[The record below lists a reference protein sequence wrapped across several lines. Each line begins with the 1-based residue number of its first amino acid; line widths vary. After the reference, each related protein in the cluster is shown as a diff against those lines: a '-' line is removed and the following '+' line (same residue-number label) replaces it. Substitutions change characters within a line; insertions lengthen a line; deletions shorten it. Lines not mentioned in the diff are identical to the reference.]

1 MLRPLLLLLL
11 VQDLLAQDPRAVLPP
26 EPPRPAASEDWLVAP
41 ASWPARLCASP
52 DGRGVVLTNGL
63 VRREVRVVE
72 GAATVALDS
81 LGPDGGAAS
90 AVLRSVRPE
99 ARIVLDGVEHA
110 VGGLLGQRNHA
121 FLTPEVQASL
131 ERDPSALQLVGWE
144 QVPVAEP
151 FGWARP
157 RHHAADAAW
166 PPAGVGLRLD
176 FAFDPAALLRAGL
189 EAASG
194 RMDSAVGREELL
206 GQTFTTAQEAWSVLS
221 PPDREVQFEGEGKWG
236 EIHAPANAHCA
247 AERPLPEGTALV
259 EVVVDAGTDRG
270 KSWGPGM
277 ALDFGDRVLKLNL
290 RPAGGGYDGAP
301 RFGAFDGAREL
312 DQLGGRERLSLD
324 APWTLRM
331 RRAGGVWH
339 LEARRAGESWR
350 HLHEVDLGEVRTPRA
365 VRVGKLDPSGAPR
378 SYSTPG
384 EEGRCRILE
393 VRAYGELEGSGLAAL
408 EQRVRDLARVR
419 VSVHHELYDGLPCVA
434 KWLTVT
440 NGSDRTL
447 TLDRFTS
454 EVLAVVEGESR
465 VETRDG
471 VTFRTPNLWVETD
484 YATGGANENG
494 QRWSV
499 HWKIDPLY
507 ETQVNYLRQ
516 TPCLLECEPSVG
528 PAQDLEPGE
537 TFQSFRSFV
546 LVHDSEDR
554 ARNGL
559 ARCRMYRTLAPWVT
573 ENPLMMHVRFAD
585 EESVRRAV
593 DQCAEVGFEL
603 VILTFGSGFNMED
616 DSPEYLAKMRGYADY
631 ARSKGVEIGGYSLL
645 SSRSIG
651 GGNDVVSPPG
661 QRPAHGSCPALTS
674 PWGQEYYR
682 KLGAFFPATGFT
694 LLEHDGPYPG
704 DFDITPRPPL
714 QKGYEDSQWV
724 QFWIAADFY
733 RWCRE
738 QGIYTN
744 TPDWYH
750 LNGSTKSAMGYRE
763 VNWSLPRADQVLHT
777 RQNIFDGTWTKT
789 PTMGW
794 MFVPLTQYHGGGAA
808 ATVEPLHE
816 HLDHYERMLSS
827 NLGAGV
833 QACYRGPRLYDTDDT
848 RALVAREVAWFK
860 EHRAILES
868 DIDHG
873 ASRRADGR
881 DLDWMLHVGPTLDTP
896 GMLVVWNPLAHPVRR
911 TLEVDLTYTGLRGAC
926 VAARDGGDGETLQ
939 IAGDGTVRVLVE
951 VPAGG
956 RTAVTFTR
964 P

>member
-1 MLRPLLLLLL
+1 MVPPLLLLLL
-11 VQDLLAQDPRAVLPP
+11 PLAQDPSVLLPP
-26 EPPRPAASEDWLVAP
+26 EPSSPAASEDWLVAP

-63 VRREVRVVE
+63 VRREVRVVD

-81 LGPDGGAAS
+81 LVRGGGPGS

-99 ARIVLDGVEHA
+99 ARLVLDGVEHA

-131 ERDPSALQLVGWE
+131 EPDPSALQLVGWE

-157 RHHAADAAW
+157 RHHAAGAAW

-176 FAFDPAALLRAGL
+176 FAFDAEALQRAGL
-189 EAASG
+189 EQAAS
-194 RMDSAVGREELL
+194 
-206 GQTFTTAQEAWSVLS
+206 
-221 PPDREVQFEGEGKWG
+221 
-236 EIHAPANAHCA
+236 
-247 AERPLPEGTALV
+247 
-259 EVVVDAGTDRG
+259 
-270 KSWGPGM
+270 
-277 ALDFGDRVLKLNL
+277 
-290 RPAGGGYDGAP
+290 
-301 RFGAFDGAREL
+301 
-312 DQLGGRERLSLD
+312 
-324 APWTLRM
+324 
-331 RRAGGVWH
+331 
-339 LEARRAGESWR
+339 
-350 HLHEVDLGEVRTPRA
+350 
-365 VRVGKLDPSGAPR
+365 
-378 SYSTPG
+378 
-384 EEGRCRILE
+384 
-393 VRAYGELEGSGLAAL
+393 
-408 EQRVRDLARVR
+408 DLARVR
-419 VSVHHELYDGLPCVA
+419 VSIHHELYDGLPCVA

-440 NGSDRTL
+440 NGSDQSL

-471 VTFRTPNLWVETD
+471 VNFRTPNLWVETD

-499 HWKIDPLY
+499 HWKLDPLY
-507 ETQVNYLRQ
+507 ESQVNYLRQ
-516 TPCLLECEPSVG
+516 TPCLLECGPGVG
-528 PAQDLEPGE
+528 PSQDLEPGE

-573 ENPLMMHVRFAD
+573 ENPLMMHVRYAD
-585 EESVRRAV
+585 EESVRRAI
-593 DQCAEVGFEL
+593 DQCAEVGFEM

-616 DSPEYLAKMRGYADY
+616 DSPEHLAKMRGYADY

-661 QRPAHGSCPALTS
+661 QQPAHGSCPALAS

-682 KLGAFFPATGFT
+682 KLHAFFPATGFT

-816 HLDHYERMLSS
+816 HLDHYGRMLSS

-833 QACYRGPRLYDTDDT
+833 QACYRGPRLYDTEQT
-848 RALVAREVAWFK
+848 RALVASEVAWFK

-896 GMLVVWNPLAHPVRR
+896 GMLVVWNPLEQPVRR
-911 TLEVDLTYTGLRGAC
+911 TLEVDLTYTGLRGSC
-926 VAARDGGDGETLQ
+926 MAARDGGDAQALE
-939 IAGDGTVRVLVE
+939 IAGDGAVRVTVE